1 MIRGFVP
8 EKHYIKILGQPR
20 SRGLFSKK
28 SNFCL
33 RKLVFRV
40 LFVSKIIAC
49 QSLCMFYFVLLN
61 FPVLNCRFCAHVL
74 RNCVGVVIFRR
85 VNSQFYTY
93 HYVPPISRRPPQQI
107 SLVTWCPEL
116 KRWISRRTSP
126 KNQTIFNDFQQKHK
140 DSPQRILHVQL
151 LK

>member
-1 MIRGFVP
+1 MRNLEGGSSRWTSFLMLYAKKTARLPLRSKHLRFCP
-8 EKHYIKILGQPR
+8 EKHYIKILGEPG

-28 SNFCL
+28 WNFCL

-93 HYVPPISRRPPQQI
+93 HYVPPISRRAP
-107 SLVTWCPEL
+107 
-116 KRWISRRTSP
+116 
-126 KNQTIFNDFQQKHK
+126 
-140 DSPQRILHVQL
+140 
-151 LK
+151 